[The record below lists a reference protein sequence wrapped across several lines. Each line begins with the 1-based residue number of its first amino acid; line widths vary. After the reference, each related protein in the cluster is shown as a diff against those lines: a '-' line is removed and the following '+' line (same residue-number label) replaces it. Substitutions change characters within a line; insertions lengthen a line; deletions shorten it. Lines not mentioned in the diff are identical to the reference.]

1 MESGVASEA
10 GAAGSEGYAKSR
22 DTRARILAAALA
34 ESSERGF
41 RKASVAG
48 IAARADAAIGSV
60 HYHFGSREKLL
71 RELMCV
77 LMADLSARLAA
88 ASDDGADF
96 FDRHR
101 AELHAYVDYLRA
113 NPAHVRLA
121 DEIKFQEP
129 ELYREGVAD
138 WVRQMSSRIRAGIAE
153 GSLRPMDE
161 PEIVAQA
168 HFLLGARHF
177 LEETLQRD
185 DPAGD
190 VAIIDAYIGLVR
202 DGLGHSN
209 ARAAFAPP
217 T

>member
-1 MESGVASEA
+1 MQSDVASEA
-10 GAAGSEGYAKSR
+10 GAPGGKGYAKSR

-34 ESSERGF
+34 ESCERGF

-48 IAARADAAIGSV
+48 IAARADAAIGCV

-71 RELMCV
+71 RELMRA
-77 LMADLSARLAA
+77 LMSDLSERLAA
-88 ASDDGADF
+88 VASDDGARF

-101 AELHAYVDYLRA
+101 AELLAYVDYLRA

-121 DEIKFQEP
+121 DEIKFHEP
-129 ELYREGVAD
+129 ELYREGVSD
-138 WVRQMSSRIRAGIAE
+138 WVTQMSSRIRAGIAE

-177 LEETLQRD
+177 LEETLHRD
-185 DPAGD
+185 DRAGD
-190 VAIIDAYIGLVR
+190 VAIVDAYLGLVR
-202 DGLGHSN
+202 DGLGKAIS
-209 ARAAFAPP
+209 
-217 T
+217 